1 VRVEYTYPS
10 PEHRLYDAA
19 SRWYVEPHSGGPKPL
34 IDAAVQCLVDGLDST
49 HLRMLA
55 GASPSDRQDEIKDLL
70 EATLDELNI
79 PRPGELSPWK
89 QLVAD
94 GRTLSRQ
101 PGDTIRF
108 DVRAA
113 HESVGGH
120 ELLVYVNDVEM
131 TRLGAGMG
139 MDPFAV
145 LIPINRLIATRD
157 PQQVPIARCECG
169 TYGCGSTDV
178 TIVRD
183 GAAVHWDWLYEVPIG
198 GGVTFDA
205 EQYDAEVARIAA
217 DQSWERPEDTTA
229 RLVLEQIDRTHLD
242 RYGLAVSWAAKD
254 HANPDLFKVALITG
268 SDDYHSAEAGYQVFL
283 RFPRGRRSPAQVAAE
298 VVKELQRPPGDWH
311 ATWHAIRPGVDQP
324 PPIASRRWHHERLG

>member
-1 VRVEYTYPS
+1 MSVEYSYPS

-19 SRWYVEPHSGGPKPL
+19 ARWYPEPHWGGPKQL

-55 GASPSDRQDEIKDLL
+55 GASPSDSREEIKDLL

-79 PRPGELSPWK
+79 PRPGKLSPWE

-101 PGDTIRF
+101 PTGTIRF

-131 TRLGAGMG
+131 TRIGAGMG
-139 MDPFAV
+139 MDPFEI
-145 LIPINRLIATRD
+145 LIPINRLIATPD
-157 PQQVPIARCECG
+157 PAQVPIARCECG

-183 GAAVHWDWLYEVPIG
+183 GDAVHWEWLYEVPVDYG
-198 GGVTFDA
+198 FTFHA
-205 EQYDAEVARIAA
+205 EQYDAEVARIGA
-217 DQSWERPEDTTA
+217 DRSWERPEDTTA

-242 RYGLAVSWAAKD
+242 RYGLTVSWAAKD
-254 HANPDLFKVALITG
+254 YANPDSFQVALFTG
-268 SDDYHSAEAGYQVFL
+268 NDDYDSAEAGYQVFL
-283 RFPRGRRSPAQVAAE
+283 RFPRHGRSPAQVAAE
-298 VVKELQRPPGDWH
+298 VVEELQRAPREWR
-311 ATWHAIRPGVDQP
+311 ATWHAIKPGVDQP
-324 PPIASRRWHHERLG
+324 PPMAGPRWHHERIG